1 MKRILVKDVVG
12 SRINPED
19 AILLKTLVRESLN
32 EKVVFDFEG
41 IGKVPVSFFANMLT
55 EYLMNRQYRS
65 LIEKNISVRNLYN
78 AKDFTRVLMGTSL
91 N

>member
-12 SRINPED
+12 SRVDPED
-19 AILLKTLVRESLN
+19 GILLKESVKESLN
-32 EKVVFDFEG
+32 EKVVLDFAG

-55 EYLMNRQYRS
+55 EYLMNRKDRS
-65 LIEKNISVRNLYN
+65 LIEKNISVKNLDN

>member
-12 SRINPED
+12 STLCAED
-19 AILLKTLVRESLN
+19 GILLKTLVKESLN

-55 EYLMNRQYRS
+55 EYLMDRQYRS
-65 LIEKNISVRNLYN
+65 LIEKNISVKNLDN
-78 AKDFTRVLMGTSL
+78 AKDFTRILLGTSL